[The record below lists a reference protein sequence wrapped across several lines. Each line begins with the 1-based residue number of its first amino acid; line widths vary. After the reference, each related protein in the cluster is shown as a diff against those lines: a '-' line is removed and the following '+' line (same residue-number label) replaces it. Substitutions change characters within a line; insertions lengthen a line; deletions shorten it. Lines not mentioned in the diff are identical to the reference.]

1 MTRVGIFIIVISIIF
16 PPRAYA
22 VTGKDNWE
30 TIRKIPELIIVQP
43 EFAKAFG
50 TKGLFNACT
59 TDEQFRNIN
68 PVGTCPDD
76 KSGGCL
82 EYTLQQV
89 TVERLFSRKICTH
102 WQDQKCINYDTFIQI
117 HPKSFYLPI
126 LEKKSDGTRA
136 LIFSKKYSVP
146 ECE

>member
-1 MTRVGIFIIVISIIF
+1 MTRVGIFILTISTLF

-22 VTGKDNWE
+22 VTGKDSWD
-30 TIRKIPELIIVQP
+30 TLRKTPGLVIVQP
-43 EFAKAFG
+43 EFAQAFG

-59 TDEQFRNIN
+59 TDEQFRNID
-68 PVGTCPDD
+68 PVRFCPDD
-76 KSGGCL
+76 KSSGCL

-89 TVERLFSRKICTH
+89 TVERFFSRNICSER
-102 WQDQKCINYDTFIQI
+102 QYQKCMSYETIVQT
-117 HPKSFYLPI
+117 HPKSFFLPV
-126 LEKKSDGTRA
+126 LEKKANGPGA